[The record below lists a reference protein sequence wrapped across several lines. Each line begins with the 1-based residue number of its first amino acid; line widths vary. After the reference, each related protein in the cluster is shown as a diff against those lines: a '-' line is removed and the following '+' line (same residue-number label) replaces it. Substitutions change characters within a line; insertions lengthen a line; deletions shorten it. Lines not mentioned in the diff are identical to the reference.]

1 MRQSHRAT
9 THRTMICTRTPRSL
23 QQKVKLFILFIL
35 IIIIIVVL
43 CCFSPLAFTQECL
56 HCITGRHSCSV
67 AFYFGHSSQEGTK
80 TCYTHDSFTYIS
92 SDKLLFAM

>member
-35 IIIIIVVL
+35 IIISIIIIIGG
-43 CCFSPLAFTQECL
+43 FSPLAFTQECL
-56 HCITGRHSCSV
+56 HCITGRH
-67 AFYFGHSSQEGTK
+67 
-80 TCYTHDSFTYIS
+80 
-92 SDKLLFAM
+92 